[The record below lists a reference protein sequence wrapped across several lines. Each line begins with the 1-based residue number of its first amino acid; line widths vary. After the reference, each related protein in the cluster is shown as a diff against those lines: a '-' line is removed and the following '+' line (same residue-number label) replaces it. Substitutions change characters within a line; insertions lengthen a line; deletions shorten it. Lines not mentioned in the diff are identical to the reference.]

1 MYDLALFF
9 FKSSPSEERV
19 ILKSLAKIDQNEKR
33 VSRLQGH
40 LVLQH
45 SIRKMSSRSTPV
57 KKAPSGSP
65 ARTPTKIL
73 GASTPGASAAT
84 STPSKPTPSKSPS
97 SGGFTPAKATPT
109 KPPSPAKT
117 SSAVKANAEGS
128 WNLQGVDGGNIN
140 LETNVVH
147 QAFQINKQLTGNGLD
162 VEEEAKEVMLLTSQ
176 KLTAKN
182 AKVEAFKTKTEARAD
197 AVRKANK
204 KFKKRPASAPA
215 ATPKNQA
222 LRTSTDSTQ
231 PTKPLNRR
239 EAVAAKKIAEAA
251 LFVKPLPKKR
261 AATTA
266 TAKAAASAASK
277 TKVTPE
283 ERAASEAKIKAA
295 QRLAARRAKDT
306 ALKEQL
312 KAMEAEERAAI
323 KPVKVLKERAPLDAP
338 LQRLIAEK
346 TTAPKMEAASFNVN
360 DMSILQLSG
369 LVSPDGSQSYI
380 GVDPTMAAAF
390 EALGKVSIASIREI
404 AAYRQPPPLVEMVME
419 AVCILVGED
428 PGWVTCQRLL
438 KRRDF
443 FPALA
448 VSTIDNIPFAR
459 IKKFRSRHFLKNPIF
474 NAEQALNTCGVAAH
488 ALCLWVL
495 AIDSAAPPAPTVS
508 TYPDSTSPNNS
519 ISMIKSVAS
528 PARTISTSTTTSSA
542 VAAIKGGA
550 NTSKKGEV
558 ALATDCEHN
567 SVVRISSDLA
577 KTILGARAQAA
588 TTTAVDTIAVAAA
601 DDDEDL
607 VSMEEVEAEGPESS
621 STSMSTAEADAE
633 FVTWL
638 KTEAAYE
645 ARRNGIITN
654 AQSVESSDEESEESS
669 EDSMEDYEPDP
680 NTGSSPY
687 MVRPPVRGG
696 ASADSTDEDEEDDDE
711 EEDEDAD
718 ADAYDRLGN
727 STTPWEDV
735 DGVSD
740 FMEQIKHTTQ
750 QAIYADV
757 DTYTDSH

>member
-1 MYDLALFF
+1 M
-9 FKSSPSEERV
+9 
-19 ILKSLAKIDQNEKR
+19 
-33 VSRLQGH
+33 
-40 LVLQH
+40 
-45 SIRKMSSRSTPV
+45 
-57 KKAPSGSP
+57 
-65 ARTPTKIL
+65 
-73 GASTPGASAAT
+73 
-84 STPSKPTPSKSPS
+84 
-97 SGGFTPAKATPT
+97 
-109 KPPSPAKT
+109 
-117 SSAVKANAEGS
+117 
-128 WNLQGVDGGNIN
+128 
-140 LETNVVH
+140 H

-176 KLTAKN
+176 KLTAKS

-215 ATPKNQA
+215 ATPANQS

-239 EAVAAKKIAEAA
+239 EAVAAKKIAQAA
-251 LFVKPLPKKR
+251 LLVKPLPKKR

-266 TAKAAASAASK
+266 TAKAAATAAPK

-283 ERAASEAKIKAA
+283 ERAANEAKIKAA
-295 QRLAARRAKDT
+295 QRLAARRSKDT

-438 KRRDF
+438 RRRDF

-474 NAEQALNTCGVAAH
+474 NAEQALNTCGIAAH

-519 ISMIKSVAS
+519 LSIIKSVAS
-528 PARTISTSTTTSSA
+528 PARTISTSTSSA

-558 ALATDCEHN
+558 ALATDCVHNN

-607 VSMEEVEAEGPESS
+607 VSMEEVEVEGPESS

-633 FVTWL
+633 FVAWL
-638 KTEAAYE
+638 KAEAAYE
-645 ARRNGIITN
+645 ARRNGINTN

-696 ASADSTDEDEEDDDE
+696 ASADSTDEDEEEDDE

-718 ADAYDRLGN
+718 AYDRLGN
-727 STTPWEDV
+727 STPWEDV